1 MQAFQEAAVLRKT
14 AMRIIP
20 LMFILYIVSFIDRT
34 NVGFAAL
41 QMNHQIGL
49 TPAMYGLG
57 AGIFFIG
64 MCPFEVPSNL
74 MMVRFGARVW
84 LTRIMIA
91 WGLVTLATSMVTGP
105 HSFYAMRFL
114 LGISEAGFFPGVL
127 FYLTFWFPRE
137 HRTRIIAGFMI
148 SLPIAAAIG
157 GPVSSFVLQAFDGVL
172 GLPGWRWIFI
182 VEGIPAVLMAFVT
195 YRILL
200 DRPSQARW
208 LEPAERQ
215 WLQAKIDRELSEDQ
229 AHGATAVM
237 ATLLDWRTL
246 LITFTGICFV
256 IGFYGAGFWLP
267 QIIKTFH
274 VSTLQVGLLSALPN
288 ALGAIA
294 MLLWARRCR
303 RRGGMRL
310 SDVVLPQ
317 LLACVAFIVAALYL
331 SQPVIAMSAF
341 CVAMIG
347 LYASMPPY
355 WTLPTMFFSGTSAAA
370 ALAFVNAVSNLG
382 GFFGPAIIGFLTQST
397 GSFKLAVATLGVFV
411 LIGALALLVLLPAFA
426 TRRIAGTSD
435 ALLMEGQ
442 SA

>member
-1 MQAFQEAAVLRKT
+1 MQAFDEAAVLRKT
-14 AMRIIP
+14 AWRIIP
-20 LMFILYIVSFIDRT
+20 LMFVLYIVSFIDRT

-41 QMNHQIGL
+41 TMNKAIGL

-84 LTRIMIA
+84 LTRIMIV
-91 WGLVTLATSMVTGP
+91 WGLVTLATSMISGP
-105 HSFYAMRFL
+105 YSFYAMRFL

-137 HRTRIIAGFMI
+137 QRTRIVARFMI

-157 GPVSSFVLQAFDGVL
+157 GPISSFILQAFDGVM

-182 VEGIPAVLMAFVT
+182 VEGIPAVLFGFLT
-195 YRILL
+195 YRVLL
-200 DRPSQARW
+200 DRPVQAKW
-208 LEPAERQ
+208 LEPTERA
-215 WLQAKIDRELSEDQ
+215 WLQEKIDKELSEDQ
-229 AHGATAVM
+229 AHSASSVI

-246 LITFTGICFV
+246 VITFTGICFV

-294 MLLWARRCR
+294 MLVWARRCR
-303 RRGGMRL
+303 RRTMRL
-310 SDVVLPQ
+310 SDVIIPQ
-317 LLACVAFIVAALYL
+317 LVAAIAFVVAGFTL
-331 SQPVIAMSAF
+331 SQPVVAMTAF

-355 WTLPTMFFSGTSAAA
+355 WTLPTMFFSGTAAAA

-397 GSFKLAVATLGVFV
+397 GSFKLAVAILGVFV
-411 LIGALALLVLLPAFA
+411 FVGLVALLALSPAYAHRKA
-426 TRRIAGTSD
+426 TAARGSVMA
-435 ALLMEGQ
+435 
-442 SA
+442 

>member
-1 MQAFQEAAVLRKT
+1 MQAFEEAAVLRKT
-14 AMRIIP
+14 AWRIIP
-20 LMFILYIVSFIDRT
+20 LMFVLYIVSFIDRT

-41 QMNHQIGL
+41 TMNKAIGL

-84 LTRIMIA
+84 LTRIMIV
-91 WGLVTLATSMVTGP
+91 WGVVTLATSMVSGP

-137 HRTRIIAGFMI
+137 QRTRIIARFMI

-157 GPVSSFVLQAFDGVL
+157 GPVSSYILQAFDGVL

-182 VEGIPAVLMAFVT
+182 VEGIPAVLFGFIT
-195 YRILL
+195 YRVLL
-200 DRPSQARW
+200 DRPADAKW
-208 LEPAERQ
+208 LEPAERT
-215 WLQAKIDRELSEDQ
+215 WLQQTIDKELSEDQ
-229 AHGATAVM
+229 AHSATAVL

-246 LITFTGICFV
+246 VITFTGICFV

-274 VSTLQVGLLSALPN
+274 VTTLQVGLLSALPN

-294 MLLWARRCR
+294 MLVWARRCR
-303 RRGGMRL
+303 RRPMRL
-310 SDVVLPQ
+310 SDVIIPQ
-317 LLACVAFIVAALYL
+317 LVAAIAFVVAGFCLDT
-331 SQPVIAMSAF
+331 PVIAMTAF

-355 WTLPTMFFSGTSAAA
+355 WTLPTMFFSGTAAAA

-397 GSFKLAVATLGVFV
+397 GSFKIAVATLGVFV
-411 LIGALALLVLLPAFA
+411 FIGLVALIALTPAYTHRRAAAARNASALA
-426 TRRIAGTSD
+426 
-435 ALLMEGQ
+435 
-442 SA
+442 